1 MATEN
6 TAPSA
11 PVQDPANGAIKEI
24 TPHNH
29 PKGGVRQI
37 SMMAMAIMIVTTI
50 VSMRG
55 LASQA
60 EFGFTSIF
68 YYVFAALVFLVPYA
82 LVCAELAS
90 TYTHSGGVFRWVSEA
105 FGTRLGWLSM
115 YLDWQMVVI
124 WFPAVLMF
132 GAVSLAYVFWPEA
145 FDAHLAANRLYTLL
159 IVLGVYWICTFN
171 TFRGMKYANKLST
184 LGGLCGT
191 IIPAAVLIVMGVVY
205 LILGKTVYLP
215 LHNSFWP
222 DFSHFSTIVLAA
234 SIFLFYA
241 GMEIQ
246 AVQVPAMKNPSKN
259 FPKSVFIAALII
271 LAIFILG
278 TLAIGVVIP
287 ESKINLQS
295 LLVAYDDLWASIGAP
310 WLGNIMA
317 VLITFGVLGQVSVV
331 IAGPSTGILAVGKAG
346 YLPKTLQH
354 TNKNGIQTTILY
366 VQAAIVTLLSLV
378 LVLLPSVES
387 AYQILSQMSTIIYL
401 IMVVIIYCAFVRLRR
416 TAPDKARGFKV
427 PGGEFGKWL
436 VTIVGVAGAV
446 VAGVLSFVPPSQ
458 IKTGSPVV
466 YVGVLIIGVVVFIA
480 IPLIVYAKRKKSWR
494 DPGASFYPFDWQ
506 IEGRKP
512 SEVSRWPKGYQ
523 PSDQEIQAA
532 YDKENASAIQNS
544 DSLKR

>member
-287 ESKINLQS
+287 ESKINLLQS

-401 IMVVIIYCAFVRLRR
+401 IMVVIIAFVRLRR

-436 VTIVGVAGAV
+436 VTILGVAGAV

-544 DSLKR
+544 DSLKH